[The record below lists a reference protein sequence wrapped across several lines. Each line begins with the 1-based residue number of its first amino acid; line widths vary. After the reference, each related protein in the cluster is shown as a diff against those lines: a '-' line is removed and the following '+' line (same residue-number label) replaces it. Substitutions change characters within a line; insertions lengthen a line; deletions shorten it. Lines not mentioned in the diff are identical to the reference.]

1 MHPLT
6 LASSGEAATEVVLAA
21 MEGLEAFRE
30 GLVALVAL
38 AAPVV
43 VVPEG
48 GRDTTLAWRR

>member
-30 GLVALVAL
+30 RLVALVAL